1 MVDDSEQVLEIPHDS
16 FNESVIIATALSG
29 GEDIGD
35 LVRSVRADW
44 FHGEGHAAIWTAIA
58 EVVRRNLQ
66 CDVATV
72 RQVGGEAIDDS
83 YLAKIADD
91 CDGAANIAHHIET
104 LRWDHARFEAVAGP
118 VRHLLLALRD
128 PTTAP
133 ERTLS
138 LARQVPIAFEGY
150 GSRDYLHDSECLIR
164 DQIAEIS
171 RRRKRAVY
179 PYGIE
184 GFDSDE
190 HGNWRIVPGAAP
202 SQVTVV
208 TACSGSG
215 KSTVTARIA
224 LEQARKRRRVLYGA
238 WEMTGGVTLELLATL
253 SLGWSRH
260 KVAIGNLD
268 DDELIE
274 FGDRME
280 AISEFVRFVKLPF
293 GRTPRDRWTNDEALD
308 AVHGYIADTAS
319 DVAVFDL
326 WKRGLRDDK
335 PSEEEFALIRMQTI
349 ADETRCH
356 LILCQQQR
364 LKDVEKRNDKRPTR
378 EGIKGSGAWVEIP
391 DTIIG
396 VHLPSLWQ
404 GNLPDNVIEL
414 ILLKQRYGKWPLAI
428 EFDWDGDRATLTNG
442 RQVDLTTTNDPAGS
456 FGDYIRRR

>member
-1 MVDDSEQVLEIPHDS
+1 
-16 FNESVIIATALSG
+16 
-29 GEDIGD
+29 
-35 LVRSVRADW
+35 
-44 FHGEGHAAIWTAIA
+44 
-58 EVVRRNLQ
+58 
-66 CDVATV
+66 
-72 RQVGGEAIDDS
+72 
-83 YLAKIADD
+83 
-91 CDGAANIAHHIET
+91 
-104 LRWDHARFEAVAGP
+104 
-118 VRHLLLALRD
+118 
-128 PTTAP
+128 
-133 ERTLS
+133 
-138 LARQVPIAFEGY
+138 
-150 GSRDYLHDSECLIR
+150 
-164 DQIAEIS
+164 
-171 RRRKRAVY
+171 
-179 PYGIE
+179 
-184 GFDSDE
+184 
-190 HGNWRIVPGAAP
+190 
-202 SQVTVV
+202 
-208 TACSGSG
+208 
-215 KSTVTARIA
+215 VTARIA